1 MVFMASFII
10 VLFSI
15 FCCDVHVV
23 FEVSL
28 LVEVR
33 LRASL
38 SAPERTTV
46 ADDAPALSSALLF
59 PSTTTKI
66 QCSNVIMSRV

>member
-1 MVFMASFII
+1 MVFMPSFII

-15 FCCDVHVV
+15 FCCNVHVV

-33 LRASL
+33 LRASV
-38 SAPERTTV
+38 STPERTPV
-46 ADDAPALSSALLF
+46 ADDAPAVSSALSSF
-59 PSTTTKI
+59 SFDYNKTPM
-66 QCSNVIMSRV
+66 Q

>member
-1 MVFMASFII
+1 V
-10 VLFSI
+10 I
-15 FCCDVHVV
+15 FHVI

-38 SAPERTTV
+38 SAPERTPV
-46 ADDAPALSSALLF
+46 ADDAPALSSALSSF
-59 PSTTTKI
+59 SFDYNKTPM
-66 QCSNVIMSRV
+66 Q